1 MRTSA
6 IVALLAT
13 LATAEHAGLRSSTST
28 VHAQRGTQRL
38 QTKMLSAKQTTT
50 VQQLTARYNCHTEG
64 ETLEQ
69 TLASIKSQ
77 NEDANK
83 KVQLQCSKNH
93 DSMQKK
99 WSVTTSTFKQTCP
112 EKLQEETKYSAV
124 EKKSIDAYFKAVAL
138 ADVVRARANKEM
150 QKAHKQISESYEIL
164 LSSNKDIHEADKM
177 LAEAKK
183 IYDTSAKKA
192 GEART
197 VQSKK
202 NKQLAAGKT
211 KHEASLRMLNLKCT
225 KQVDDLEYE
234 ARTVQALQDY
244 LSKLTVINKDPTE
257 QSMAKEDQVLHDT
270 LKHEDEQVKSKHQQ
284 ASDAINAGLDE
295 DALLG
300 REKLGNAIDHT
311 VDQVDDEKS
320 FIDTGDIDA
329 ATGTA
334 KDDGDHPDPDFS
346 GKDRDS
352 FTDTGGDED
361 YPGPLFGTTYRDNF
375 IDTGD
380 IDAATGTGTA
390 NDDSFPYRYT
400 DTGTKVPLKKGF
412 PVKSPE
418 SLD

>member
-1 MRTSA
+1 
-6 IVALLAT
+6 
-13 LATAEHAGLRSSTST
+13 
-28 VHAQRGTQRL
+28 
-38 QTKMLSAKQTTT
+38 
-50 VQQLTARYNCHTEG
+50 
-64 ETLEQ
+64 
-69 TLASIKSQ
+69 
-77 NEDANK
+77 
-83 KVQLQCSKNH
+83 
-93 DSMQKK
+93 
-99 WSVTTSTFKQTCP
+99 
-112 EKLQEETKYSAV
+112 V

-202 NKQLAAGKT
+202 NKQLAAGKK

-329 ATGTA
+329 ATGT
-334 KDDGDHPDPDFS
+334 
-346 GKDRDS
+346 
-352 FTDTGGDED
+352 
-361 YPGPLFGTTYRDNF
+361 
-375 IDTGD
+375 
-380 IDAATGTGTA
+380 GTA
-390 NDDSFPYRYT
+390 NDDSFPYR
-400 DTGTKVPLKKGF
+400 
-412 PVKSPE
+412 
-418 SLD
+418 